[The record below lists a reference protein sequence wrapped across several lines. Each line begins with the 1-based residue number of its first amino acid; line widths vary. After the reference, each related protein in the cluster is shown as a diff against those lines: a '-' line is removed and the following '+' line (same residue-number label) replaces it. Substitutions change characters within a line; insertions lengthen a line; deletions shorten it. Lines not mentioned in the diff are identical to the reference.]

1 MPGKLKDKIA
11 IITGGSQGI
20 GKSAVEKFVSEGAK
34 VMIWDIDDGKAS
46 ELIGKNSKSIF
57 FLKVDTTKFPV
68 VYDAA
73 KSTFDQFGR
82 IDILINNA
90 GITRNATQLKMT
102 QEEWQQVVD
111 VNLSGVF
118 NCTRA
123 VSPYMV
129 QNKYGRIINTSSLV
143 GLYGNF
149 GQTNYAAAKAGVV
162 GITKVWA
169 RELGKN
175 GVTVNA
181 VAPGVIETETMK
193 NISEEGLNS
202 IKEKIPVGRIGSYN
216 DVVNAYLFLASEDA
230 SYISGSVINVDG
242 GFTA

>member
-1 MPGKLKDKIA
+1 MSGKLKDKIA
-11 IITGGSQGI
+11 IITGGLQGI
-20 GKSAVEKFVSEGAK
+20 GKRTVERFVSEGAK
-34 VMIWDIDDGKAS
+34 VMIWDIDESRVS
-46 ELIGKNSKSIF
+46 EAIGKNSKSIF

-73 KSTFDQFGR
+73 KSVFDQFGR

-102 QEEWQQVVD
+102 QDQWQQVVD
-111 VNLSGVF
+111 VNLTGVF
-118 NCTRA
+118 NCTKA
-123 VSPYMV
+123 VAHYMV
-129 QNKYGRIINTSSLV
+129 QSKYGRIINTSSMV

-149 GQTNYAAAKAGVV
+149 GQTNYSAAKSGIM

-169 RELGKN
+169 RELSKN
-175 GVTVNA
+175 GITVNA

-193 NISEEGLNS
+193 SVPEEVLNS
-202 IKEKIPVGRIGSYN
+202 IKEKIPVGRIGSYE
-216 DVVNAYLFLASEDA
+216 DIVNAYLFLASSEA

-242 GFTA
+242 GFVA